1 MDAIYYD
8 ESEYG
13 ETPRCPFSR
22 RHHLS
27 AEPGGYYCYECAE
40 HYGNPPSL
48 TGPTRRGKMDH
59 ATAVRV
65 AKSGQGAIV
74 AELLRL
80 SHEIQEASERIARL
94 TEMVEELQAFRG

>member
-1 MDAIYYD
+1 
-8 ESEYG
+8 
-13 ETPRCPFSR
+13 
-22 RHHLS
+22 
-27 AEPGGYYCYECAE
+27 
-40 HYGNPPSL
+40 
-48 TGPTRRGKMDH
+48 MDH

-65 AKSGQGAIV
+65 ANSGQGAIV

>member
-48 TGPTRRGKMDH
+48 TGRNGERDPRRG
-59 ATAVRV
+59 
-65 AKSGQGAIV
+65 
-74 AELLRL
+74 
-80 SHEIQEASERIARL
+80 
-94 TEMVEELQAFRG
+94 EENGNEGTTNC